1 MPRISAKVH
10 RFWKNLITFKKSL
23 NPMVSKKGAETIP
36 PPTDEKEEKPKIFC
50 TPYVKG
56 FSENLERGCGNINIR
71 PVFKTSRT
79 LRSLL
84 VKVKKR
90 IPQDKIKGVIYRVQ
104 CECGSS
110 YMGETGRTLETRL
123 KEHKR
128 AIRYD
133 DQNKALLFIP
143 ILHAIPSNGK
153 KLRFSPK
160 NKTGIR
166 GSSKKRY
173 TSEKKATP

>member
-1 MPRISAKVH
+1 MS
-10 RFWKNLITFKKSL
+10 
-23 NPMVSKKGAETIP
+23 MC
-36 PPTDEKEEKPKIFC
+36 KPKIFC

-79 LRSLL
+79 LHRLL

-90 IPQDKIKGVIYRVQ
+90 IPQGKIKGVIYRVQ

-110 YMGETGRTLETRL
+110 YVGETGRTLETRL

-133 DQNKALLFIP
+133 DQNNGIAVHANTTCHTIQWEEAE
-143 ILHAIPSNGK
+143 ILAKEQDRH
-153 KLRFSPK
+153 
-160 NKTGIR
+160 
-166 GSSKKRY
+166 KRKF
-173 TSEKKATP
+173 KKATP